1 MRAVIKASAE
11 AGCRYVE
18 DWPERELRPDEVRIE
33 VQSASV
39 CGTDAEMFDYTPVA
53 EALGLKVPVVLG
65 HEMAGTVVE
74 VGGANEGGPSL
85 GAAVAVE
92 SHMGCGRCFFCRS
105 GNAHNCESMDLLGI
119 TRDGAFAE
127 RVIVPARFC
136 FLLPPEIGIETGA
149 LLEPAGSAM
158 HAVLRSG
165 VDLADACVL
174 VTGAG
179 PVGLVLADIARA
191 KGARQVVI
199 SEPNQRR
206 RAAAQARGIEAI
218 APEQDPMEAADSIA
232 RTRGGFDVGFE
243 CSGASPAFTTQVARV
258 RTEGTVMAVGLAGRS
273 VDLDITGTLIRR
285 GIHLRGSFGRSI
297 WHTWDQLS
305 ALVAAGRLDLAGLVS
320 HRLPLDAL
328 PQALEL
334 MRSEAGKVVLSPNLP
349 SSTAA
354 RTSAA
359 ASATAG

>member
-1 MRAVIKASAE
+1 MRAVIKSSAD

-18 DWPERELRPDEVRIE
+18 DWPERQLRPDEVRIE
-33 VQSASV
+33 VRFASV
-39 CGTDAEMFDYTPVA
+39 CGTDAAMVDYTPVA

-65 HEMAGTVVE
+65 HEMAGTVIE
-74 VGGANEGGPSL
+74 VGGTIEGGPGV

-92 SHMGCGRCFFCRS
+92 THMGCGRCFFCRS

-119 TRDGAFAE
+119 SRDGAFAE

-136 FLLPPEIGIETGA
+136 FLLPPEIGLETGA

-158 HAVLRSG
+158 HAILRSD
-165 VDLADACVL
+165 VDLAGASVL

-191 KGARQVVI
+191 KGARLVVI
-199 SEPNQRR
+199 SEPNPHR
-206 RAAAQARGIEAI
+206 RAVAQARGIAAI
-218 APEQDPMEAADSIA
+218 APEQDPMEAADSTA
-232 RTRGGFDVGFE
+232 RTRGGFDAGFE
-243 CSGASPAFTTQVARV
+243 CSGASQAFSTQVARV
-258 RTEGTVMAVGLAGRS
+258 RSEGTVMAVGLIGRP

-285 GIHLRGSFGRSI
+285 GIRLRGSFGRSI
-297 WHTWDQLS
+297 WQTWDQLS
-305 ALVAAGRLDLAGLVS
+305 ALVAAGRVDLAGLIS

-334 MRSEAGKVVLSPNLP
+334 MREASGKVVLSPTLP
-349 SSTAA
+349 PSDAGRASAP
-354 RTSAA
+354 AA
-359 ASATAG
+359 ANAG